1 MDPAKNPSSPTCRAA
16 RVRNSELARDN
27 WEEERKLRNR
37 VPVGKK
43 NLCKTKGEPHVET
56 VDLKKRT

>member
-1 MDPAKNPSSPTCRAA
+1 MDPVKNPSSHAWHAA
-16 RVRNSELARDN
+16 RVRNSELAQDN

-43 NLCKTKGEPHVET
+43 NLCETKGELDVIT
-56 VDLKKRT
+56 